1 MTSNILKFPKIQVI
15 TCPQDAC
22 SLLENFTHKDTEHF
36 GAIYL
41 NNQREV
47 IRTECLFMGGQ
58 DSTVV
63 DPKVVFWRALE
74 TKAAAMIIW
83 HNHPSGNTSPSTY
96 DMDTT
101 EKLVAAGKLLGIQIL
116 DHVIVSAME
125 YFSFLEHDIL
135 KSKD

>member
-1 MTSNILKFPKIQVI
+1 MTSNILKFPKVQVI
-15 TCPQDAC
+15 KRPEDAY

-41 NNQREV
+41 NNQNEV

-58 DSTVV
+58 DKTVI

-74 TKAAAMIIW
+74 TKASAMIIW

-101 EKLVAAGKLLGIQIL
+101 KKLSAAGKLLNIQIL
-116 DHVIVSAME
+116 DHVIVSKTG

-135 KSKD
+135 KSED